1 MAQKL
6 WLGFGLLLLI
16 MVVSSLVSIHHIR
29 QIDRALRQVVEIEKP
44 LEDTVLEMEINAG
57 AIAREVLS
65 YVHKLETKHLE
76 VMRDSDADFERF
88 AARFEQL
95 AETDEVRRLGRKV
108 AGLYAKFKMVGD
120 EIIVLADQRESA
132 LQAFRTS
139 AEAVDG
145 LLDGKLKPLAAGNAS
160 SGTGK
165 LKAAADLDEFIDK
178 TFAPMEP
185 RLRHGDQTLL
195 RQALLGTQAKFDGLV
210 ARYRENGLSAEE
222 TGLLDRIE
230 QGFNDAMESAIQIM
244 EIVHRLDLRL
254 DDLEENLVAMKS
266 ALHDEIQ
273 PLIHAETAKAANRAQ
288 ASTDAASVSLLVLGV
303 IASMFGGATAWGM
316 SRTIVRPIRALVA
329 GAKTVGGGDLDHR
342 IVIESKDEFGHLA
355 IAFNRMVENLSR
367 AKQSIEG
374 GRQQLEQNVKEL
386 AKANASLESHTEEL
400 ARSNAELEQF
410 AYVAS
415 HDLQEPLRKVQA
427 FGDRMV
433 TQYASVLDER
443 GLDYLNRMRDAANRM
458 QTLVENLLEFS
469 RIASKGQSFVPVDLA
484 QVAREVASDLEIRIQ
499 ETETLLEIGD
509 LPTIHADPL
518 QMRQLL
524 QNLIANAL
532 KYRRKDT
539 SHTVRLKGGIVEDWG
554 SYRNDTPAQI
564 CQILVKDNGIGFEE
578 KYAER
583 IFGIFQRLHGRSEFE
598 GTGVGLA
605 ICRKICERH
614 GGTITAEGRPGDGAT
629 FIVTLPINH
638 ANSEA
643 A

>member
-1 MAQKL
+1 MVEDNREGDVPSNPGAHTLAPGHWGVAQKL

-210 ARYRENGLSAEE
+210 AR
-222 TGLLDRIE
+222 
-230 QGFNDAMESAIQIM
+230 
-244 EIVHRLDLRL
+244 
-254 DDLEENLVAMKS
+254 
-266 ALHDEIQ
+266 
-273 PLIHAETAKAANRAQ
+273 
-288 ASTDAASVSLLVLGV
+288 
-303 IASMFGGATAWGM
+303 
-316 SRTIVRPIRALVA
+316 
-329 GAKTVGGGDLDHR
+329 
-342 IVIESKDEFGHLA
+342 
-355 IAFNRMVENLSR
+355 
-367 AKQSIEG
+367 
-374 GRQQLEQNVKEL
+374 
-386 AKANASLESHTEEL
+386 
-400 ARSNAELEQF
+400 
-410 AYVAS
+410 
-415 HDLQEPLRKVQA
+415 
-427 FGDRMV
+427 
-433 TQYASVLDER
+433 
-443 GLDYLNRMRDAANRM
+443 
-458 QTLVENLLEFS
+458 
-469 RIASKGQSFVPVDLA
+469 
-484 QVAREVASDLEIRIQ
+484 
-499 ETETLLEIGD
+499 
-509 LPTIHADPL
+509 
-518 QMRQLL
+518 
-524 QNLIANAL
+524 
-532 KYRRKDT
+532 
-539 SHTVRLKGGIVEDWG
+539 
-554 SYRNDTPAQI
+554 
-564 CQILVKDNGIGFEE
+564 
-578 KYAER
+578 
-583 IFGIFQRLHGRSEFE
+583 
-598 GTGVGLA
+598 
-605 ICRKICERH
+605 
-614 GGTITAEGRPGDGAT
+614 
-629 FIVTLPINH
+629 
-638 ANSEA
+638 
-643 A
+643 